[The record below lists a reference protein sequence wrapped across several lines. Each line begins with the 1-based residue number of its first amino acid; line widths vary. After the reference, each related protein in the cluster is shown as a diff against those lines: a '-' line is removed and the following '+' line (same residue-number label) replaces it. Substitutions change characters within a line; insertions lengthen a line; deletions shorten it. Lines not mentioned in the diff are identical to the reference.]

1 MNKKNYFDELLTL
14 IGKASR
20 CENFI
25 GGGDMNVN
33 LMTQSSNTDRIREW
47 LIEGDLAQLI
57 NENTRFRVVNLRDGK
72 RREEKSLIDHVYT
85 NIIKKNPSVL
95 VSHVGISDHELI
107 QVKATVSELPKTLKV
122 RVHDWRKYNKQ
133 SLTREIENRSAI
145 GMHHQ
150 EALASSFEKLAPL
163 RSIRIREN
171 KGQIIST
178 RIEKWKKK
186 KDRIFKEYKET
197 GDLCLHDT
205 VRALTKK
212 IKKQVKKEIKL
223 TTQKKATSK
232 NSKTFWKMVNDYL
245 GNRKSNAIALSIDNK
260 IVTDPIVLAAAFRD
274 FFIEKVKNL
283 AGIDEW
289 SDTRE
294 NEPTPN
300 PITFNQEDLSKA
312 LKEIKNKKCFGPDMI
327 PLKVAK
333 DFCELY
339 PDLAIGLFNEY
350 SARGIPQ
357 EWKTARIL
365 PLFKSGDRLTIKN
378 YRPIANLCSMGK
390 IFEKMVLHK
399 LEAETLNMG
408 GISQHGFRCNHSIL
422 TAALE
427 LQTAIA
433 SSLDEKKW
441 VVVYSIDLSAAFDML
456 NVDILSPMLDGKIS
470 PELLYIIRDFITNRN
485 HDRHICSLLRTQ
497 QPELRMCPG
506 IFPGP

>member
-72 RREEKSLIDHVYT
+72 RGEEKSLIDHVYT

-212 IKKQVKKEIKL
+212 IKKQVKN
-223 TTQKKATSK
+223 KAHYTE
-232 NSKTFWKMVNDYL
+232 
-245 GNRKSNAIALSIDNK
+245 KSN
-260 IVTDPIVLAAAFRD
+260 
-274 FFIEKVKNL
+274 
-283 AGIDEW
+283 
-289 SDTRE
+289 
-294 NEPTPN
+294 
-300 PITFNQEDLSKA
+300 
-312 LKEIKNKKCFGPDMI
+312 IKK
-327 PLKVAK
+327 
-333 DFCELY
+333 
-339 PDLAIGLFNEY
+339 
-350 SARGIPQ
+350 
-357 EWKTARIL
+357 
-365 PLFKSGDRLTIKN
+365 
-378 YRPIANLCSMGK
+378 
-390 IFEKMVLHK
+390 
-399 LEAETLNMG
+399 
-408 GISQHGFRCNHSIL
+408 
-422 TAALE
+422 
-427 LQTAIA
+427 
-433 SSLDEKKW
+433 
-441 VVVYSIDLSAAFDML
+441 
-456 NVDILSPMLDGKIS
+456 
-470 PELLYIIRDFITNRN
+470 
-485 HDRHICSLLRTQ
+485 
-497 QPELRMCPG
+497 
-506 IFPGP
+506 